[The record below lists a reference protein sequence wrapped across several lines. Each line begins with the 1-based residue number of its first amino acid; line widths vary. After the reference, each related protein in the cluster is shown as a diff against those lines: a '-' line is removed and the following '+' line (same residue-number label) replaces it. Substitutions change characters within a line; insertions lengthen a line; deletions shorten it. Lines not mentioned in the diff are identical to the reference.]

1 VCAGTCQRTRLQK
14 SSQIVY
20 EAALCLLLRAKDV
33 KSADLIVAK
42 TEELAMTVSGR
53 AKVALVRL
61 KTLQRISDDG

>member
-1 VCAGTCQRTRLQK
+1 
-14 SSQIVY
+14 VY